1 MWWWVALGIVGVE
14 LLVLV
19 LLALSV
25 LLRLVDLARA
35 AGRTQQRMRKAHMHT
50 RGPSGFTVMDH
61 EIPQMPEFHMGG
73 VYQINQEGHEVAR
86 RVQGKRHCTRRP

>member
-1 MWWWVALGIVGVE
+1 MSRSSREERRPAALFLSVMWWWVALGIVGVE

-35 AGRTQQRMRKAHMHT
+35 AGRTRPPLA
-50 RGPSGFTVMDH
+50 
-61 EIPQMPEFHMGG
+61 
-73 VYQINQEGHEVAR
+73 
-86 RVQGKRHCTRRP
+86 GKG

>member
-35 AGRTQQRMRKAHMHT
+35 AGRTQQRMRKAQALQASLGHLQQ
-50 RGPSGFTVMDH
+50 RVAGLAEQAAGLQERLDALGDRSGS
-61 EIPQMPEFHMGG
+61 
-73 VYQINQEGHEVAR
+73 AR
-86 RVQGKRHCTRRP
+86 KG

>member
-35 AGRTQQRMRKAHMHT
+35 AGRTQQRTRKAQALQASLGHLQEHLEELAEQAAGVQQRLDAGRT
-50 RGPSGFTVMDH
+50 RP
-61 EIPQMPEFHMGG
+61 PL
-73 VYQINQEGHEVAR
+73 A
-86 RVQGKRHCTRRP
+86 GKG